1 MVVMVVKN
9 NPKWNETMW
18 ETSGGI
24 PPPPH
29 TDPTYPNPEG
39 DHNHLKTSKNS
50 TSRSHVGSADA
61 VVHKSTRR
69 EGGQPGNGNAKKGI
83 VLPGWLKLRTTDEI
97 LRFMRQILIPY
108 TLSGQIGT
116 RQSSAIT
123 TACKCLLDYDRLQ
136 ELEERVEALEVSK
149 RVKPN

>member
-1 MVVMVVKN
+1 
-9 NPKWNETMW
+9 
-18 ETSGGI
+18 
-24 PPPPH
+24 
-29 TDPTYPNPEG
+29 
-39 DHNHLKTSKNS
+39 LKTSKN
-50 TSRSHVGSADA
+50 TRSRAGSADA
-61 VVHKSTRR
+61 VVHNSTRR

-83 VLPGWLKLRTTDEI
+83 VLPGWLKLRTSDEI
-97 LRFMRQILIPY
+97 LRFMREILIPY
-108 TLSGQIGT
+108 TLSGRIGT